1 MTTYQK
7 SPESS
12 TNWQPIQ
19 KAGEIIENRLIEAI
33 LDGTFP
39 INAHLPGERELAE
52 SLGVT
57 RPTLREALQRLARD
71 GWLEIHHGKPTR
83 IRDYWKEGRLGILN
97 TLSEH
102 PDKLPN
108 NFIPNLLNVRL
119 AMAPMYTALA
129 VTNAPEKV
137 VALLEERS
145 ELRNSPKRFS
155 EFDWNIQHTLTLL
168 SENPVFIMIL
178 NGFEDMYLN
187 LAPFYFS
194 IPAARQHSL
203 TYYEN
208 LAEAADNKD
217 VFGAKTKTEEIMRDS
232 LNFWQQTKFM

>member
-7 SPESS
+7 SPGKL
-12 TNWQPIQ
+12 TNWQPVR
-19 KAGEIIENRLIEAI
+19 KAAEIIEERLVEAI
-33 LDGTFP
+33 LEGTFP
-39 INAHLPGERELAE
+39 INSHLPGERELAE

-57 RPTLREALQRLARD
+57 RPTLRETLQRLARD

-83 IRDYWKEGRLGILN
+83 VRDYWKEGRLGVLN

-102 PDKLPN
+102 PDKLPE

-129 VTNAPEKV
+129 VTNAPQEVVSLLDGRSGLDHSPEK
-137 VALLEERS
+137 
-145 ELRNSPKRFS
+145 FTQ
-155 EFDWNIQHTLTLL
+155 FDWTLQHRLTLL

-194 IPAARQHSL
+194 IPSARAHSL
-203 TYYEN
+203 TYYEK
-208 LAEAADNKD
+208 LAAAAEDGD
-217 VFGAKTKTEEIMRDS
+217 IFGAKSITEEIMRDS
-232 LNFWQQTKFM
+232 LIFWQQTKFM

>member
-1 MTTYQK
+1 MTTYQN
-7 SPESS
+7 STEGS
-12 TNWQPIQ
+12 TNWQPIR
-19 KAGEIIENRLIEAI
+19 KAAEIIEDRLIEAV

-39 INAHLPGERELAE
+39 INSHLPGERELAE

-83 IRDYWKEGRLGILN
+83 VRDYWKEGRLGVLN

-102 PDKLPN
+102 PDKLPG

-129 VTNAPEKV
+129 VSNASGDV
-137 VALLEERS
+137 VSLLEGRS
-145 ELRNSPKRFS
+145 NLNHAPGEFAK
-155 EFDWNIQHTLTLL
+155 FDWTLQHTLTLL

-194 IPAARQHSL
+194 IPAAREHSL
-203 TYYEN
+203 IYYEN
-208 LAEAADNKD
+208 LAGAARKND
-217 VFGAKTKTEEIMRDS
+217 VFGAKSITEEVMRDS
-232 LNFWQQTKFM
+232 LNFWQQTKFI

>member
-7 SPESS
+7 SSTGS
-12 TNWQPIQ
+12 TNWQPIR
-19 KAGEIIENRLIEAI
+19 KAAEIVEDRLIVAI

-39 INAHLPGERELAE
+39 INSHLPGERELAE
-52 SLGVT
+52 SIGVT

-83 IRDYWKEGRLGILN
+83 VRDYWKEGRLGVLN

-102 PDKLPN
+102 PDKLPG

-129 VTNAPEKV
+129 VSNASGNV
-137 VALLEERS
+137 VSLLEGRS
-145 ELRNSPKRFS
+145 NLNQSPREFAQ
-155 EFDWNIQHTLTLL
+155 FDWTLQHTLTLL

-178 NGFEDMYLN
+178 NGFEDLYLN
-187 LAPFYFS
+187 LAPSYFS
-194 IPAARQHSL
+194 IPAAREHSL
-203 TYYEN
+203 NYYEN
-208 LAEAADNKD
+208 LAEAALKKD
-217 VFGAKTKTEEIMRDS
+217 VFGAKLITEEVMRDS

>member
-1 MTTYQK
+1 MTTYQNTSNIK
-7 SPESS
+7 TDWHPV
-12 TNWQPIQ
+12 Q
-19 KAGEIIENRLIEAI
+19 KPAEITETRLINAI
-33 LDGTFP
+33 LDGTFS
-39 INAHLPGERELAE
+39 INTHLPGERELAE

-71 GWLEIHHGKPTR
+71 GWLEIHQGKPTR
-83 IRDYWKEGRLGILN
+83 VRDYWKEGRLGVLN

-102 PDKLPN
+102 PEKLPE

-129 VTNAPEKV
+129 VSNAPRKV
-137 VALLEERS
+137 VAMLEGRS
-145 ELRNSPKRFS
+145 ELKKSPESFS
-155 EFDWNIQHTLTLL
+155 QFDWTLQHTLTVL

-178 NGFEDMYLN
+178 NGFENMYLN

-203 TYYEN
+203 NYYEK
-208 LAEAADNKD
+208 LSEASHKKD
-217 VFGAKTKTEEIMRDS
+217 VFGAKTLTEEIMRDS

>member
-7 SPESS
+7 ASEA
-12 TNWQPIQ
+12 TKNWDPVQ
-19 KAGEIIENRLIEAI
+19 KPAEIAETRLIEAI
-33 LDGTFP
+33 LDGTFS
-39 INAHLPGERELAE
+39 INSSLPGERELSE

-71 GWLEIHHGKPTR
+71 GWLEIHQGKPTR
-83 IRDYWKEGRLGILN
+83 VRDYWKEGRLGVLN
-97 TLSEH
+97 SLSEH
-102 PDKLPN
+102 PDMLPT

-129 VTNAPEKV
+129 VTNAPRKV
-137 VALLEERS
+137 TRLLEGRS
-145 ELRNSPKRFS
+145 ELDQSPEVFAQ
-155 EFDWNIQHTLTLL
+155 FDWRLQHSLTLL
-168 SENPVFIMIL
+168 SENPVFVMIL

-203 TYYEN
+203 EYYEN
-208 LAEAADNKD
+208 LAKAADKKD
-217 VFGAKTKTEEIMRDS
+217 VFGAKHLTEEIMRDS